1 MEEKKLFTA
10 PRWNDVP
17 QATVVGHREISK
29 EERKR
34 YYRKPLILFMTG
46 NALRNGW
53 RQWNKIIIHG
63 KQSRRLRP
71 CSFYTHFQA
80 MPVGYII

>member
-29 EERKR
+29 EERK
-34 YYRKPLILFMTG
+34 KILQEAIDTFYG
-46 NALRNGW
+46 
-53 RQWNKIIIHG
+53 G
-63 KQSRRLRP
+63 KCPEEWLD
-71 CSFYTHFQA
+71 A
-80 MPVGYII
+80 MK